1 MDITC
6 GSDVSCLNMDSFLG
20 YHSITNESQLK
31 DLIST
36 TVKVFNL
43 LLSFM
48 SDSCY
53 STVSKE
59 NRLMIFL
66 IKIKLG
72 ISYSAIEVFFNV
84 NRTNE
89 LRVFYSVLNSLVS
102 KTKHFI
108 FWPNKKSILDNLPR

>member
-1 MDITC
+1 
-6 GSDVSCLNMDSFLG
+6 MDSFLS
-20 YHSITNESQLK
+20 YHSVTNESQLK
-31 DLIST
+31 DLTST

-53 STVSKE
+53 STVRKE

-72 ISYSAIEVFFNV
+72 GISYSAIRVLFNV
-84 NRTNE
+84 NRTTVS
-89 LRVFYSVLNSLVS
+89 RIFYSVLNSLVS

-108 FWPNKKSILDNLPR
+108 FWPKINFRYFTKSI